1 MCSMSTRKPVK
12 QPVKKPVKQPERTRY
27 RGARI
32 AVGTRHGKEQQFAPA
47 FSAVLGAQLSTPPDL
62 DTDRFGTFTGERP
75 RVGPAL
81 EAARAKA
88 RLAMDVTGLPLGL
101 ASEASYGPLP
111 GLGWPGH
118 EEILLFCD
126 DVLGIEVVEGHRGAA
141 GPTASVALSP
151 GDDLPAPLLAGLPGQ
166 ALIVRPAEPGSGPTG
181 IEAGIAQ
188 GIMKGI
194 TDTAAL
200 HAAIVAAA
208 DISGDGRAIVE
219 PDLRAHHN
227 PQRRRVLVT
236 LARRLALRLAT
247 ECPAC
252 AAPGFGRVDSDSG
265 LPCRL
270 CGTPTPAPQAEIHG
284 CGACGHS
291 VHRPVVGAD
300 ADPAHCPSCN
310 P

>member
-1 MCSMSTRKPVK
+1 MCSMSTRKRAE
-12 QPVKKPVKQPERTRY
+12 QPAGSPQRTRY

-32 AVGTRHGKEQQFAPA
+32 AVGTRHGKEHQFAPA

-62 DTDRFGTFTGERP
+62 DTDRFGTFTGDRP
-75 RVGPAL
+75 RRGPAL
-81 EAARAKA
+81 DAARAKA

-111 GLGWPGH
+111 ALGWPGH
-118 EEILLFCD
+118 QEILLFCD
-126 DVLGIEVVEGHRGAA
+126 DVLGVEVVEGHRGAA
-141 GPTASVALSP
+141 GPTASAALSP
-151 GDDLPAPLLAGLPGQ
+151 GDELPEPLLAGLPGQ
-166 ALIVRPAEPGSGPTG
+166 ALIVRPAEPGPGSADIGAGIGAG
-181 IEAGIAQ
+181 IE
-188 GIMKGI
+188 KGI

-200 HAAIVAAA
+200 SAAIVAAA
-208 DISGDGRAIVE
+208 AISPDGRAIVE

-227 PQRRRVLVT
+227 PDRRRVLVA

-252 AAPGFGRVDSDSG
+252 AAPGFGRVDSESG

-270 CGTPTPAPQAEIHG
+270 CGTPTPAPQAEIHA

-291 VHRPVVGAD
+291 VHRPVVEAD